1 MKDTFTTFTHLFDIR
16 NINWFF
22 GGCYLTN
29 YAHVSREHN
38 FRLRVDQVGLVFR
51 GRSDIEERRSE
62 LRDAI
67 SSSAY
72 EIAAAVGVHQHTYPL
87 QDLVHGLFHNRLR
100 MHFCDHV
107 KDDFGLLDLADIL
120 ERGRIFDVKFLG
132 KSGGDGLAS
141 YILVKILF
149 GELWVIL
156 QVLFHTILVCHFEVR
171 FSPRPLTDSL
181 LVGCQDEK

>member
-1 MKDTFTTFTHLFDIR
+1 MKDTFNSFTHLFDIR
-16 NINWFF
+16 NINLFF
-22 GGCYLTN
+22 AGCYLAN

-51 GRSDIEERRSE
+51 GRGDIEKTCRE

-67 SSSAY
+67 SRSVY
-72 EIAAAVGVHQHTYPL
+72 EIAAAVGVHQQTYPL
-87 QDLVHGLFHNRLR
+87 QDLVHGLFHNGLR

-107 KDDFGLLDLADIL
+107 KDDFGLLDLGDIL
-120 ERGRIFDVKFLG
+120 ERGRIFDVKFVA

-141 YILVKILF
+141 DILVKILF

-156 QVLFHTILVCHFEVR
+156 QVLFHAILVCHFEVR

-181 LVGCQDEK
+181 LVGCPDEK